1 VVTAAPSEL
10 ALGLT
15 ERALT
20 YAQERGPD
28 QAEVLYL
35 GEDSALTRFANSE
48 IHQNVAESNAT
59 VNVRMVFGTRVGVA
73 STNRLDEEGLRRVAE
88 AAEALSRLSE
98 ENPDF
103 RSLPE
108 PVPIESAA
116 GAFAASTAASTPEAR
131 AAGARA
137 LIGVADSLG
146 VRAFGSFSTS
156 IDTIAVATSL
166 GIRAHQASTRA
177 HVTTVAMGDDG
188 EAGWAE
194 AVAVDVDRVD
204 PEAVGREAAQRAVRS
219 RGAASLEPGDYQVV
233 LEPYAVSDIVETIAY
248 LGFSALAVQ
257 EGRSFYEPGKHIGAP
272 LVSIWDDGHDPE
284 GLPLAFDFEGVA
296 KQRVELIRDGH
307 AVDLVYDSLT
317 AGKEGKRSTGH
328 ALPAPNPW
336 GPFAINLAMAPGEAS
351 RDDLVRGM
359 ERGLLVTRFH
369 YTNPVHPKRAIVTGM
384 TRDGTFL
391 VERGEVVGPVRN
403 LRFTQSYLD
412 ALAGVEAVSR
422 ERQLLRGYFTSLLVP
437 AVRIGAFTF
446 TGATEF

>member
-1 VVTAAPSEL
+1 MVTVARSEL
-10 ALGLT
+10 ALGLA
-15 ERALT
+15 ERALA
-20 YAQERGPD
+20 YAEERGPD

-59 VNVRMVFGTRVGVA
+59 VNVRMVFGTRIGVA
-73 STNRLDEEGLRRVAE
+73 STNRLDDEGLRRIAE
-88 AAEALSRLSE
+88 AAEALSRLAE
-98 ENPDF
+98 ENTDF

-108 PVPIESAA
+108 PAPIEPVS
-116 GAFAASTAASTPEAR
+116 GAFSASTAASDPEQR

-137 LIGVADSLG
+137 LIGAAESLG

-156 IDTIAVATSL
+156 VDTIAVATSL

-177 HVTTVAMGDDG
+177 HVTTVAMGNDG

-194 AVAVDVDRVD
+194 AVAADVDHVD

-219 RGAASLEPGDYQVV
+219 RNAAALAPGDYPVV
-233 LEPYAVSDIVETIAY
+233 LEPYAVSDIVEMIAY

-257 EGRSFYEPGKHIGAP
+257 EGRSFYEPGKRIGAP
-272 LVSIWDDGHDPE
+272 LVSIWDDGHDPL

-296 KQRVELIRDGH
+296 KQRVELVRAGE

-317 AGKEGKRSTGH
+317 AGKEGKPSTGH

-336 GPFAINLAMAPGEAS
+336 GPFAINLAMAPGEIS
-351 RDDLVRGM
+351 HDELIGGL

-391 VERGEVVGPVRN
+391 VERGEIVGPVRN

-422 ERQLLRGYFTSLLVP
+422 ERQLLRGSFTSLLVP